1 MNPTAN
7 SNDLNRLATTTVAHA
22 TTDATPRRRISWG
35 AVFAGALLALIT
47 QLGLSLLG
55 AGIGLS
61 TIDPMEERNPLSGI
75 GTGAIIWYAI
85 STLIA
90 LYIGGVVAGRL
101 AGAPR
106 RTDGLLHGLLSWSL
120 VTLFTFYLLTT
131 AVGRIISGVGGV
143 AGRALTAAGSGLAA
157 VAPQAG
163 EAIKGEL
170 KEQGID
176 LNDVKREARLLLRQ
190 TGKKELTPEN
200 LARQAKAAGRDAKA
214 EAGQAAA
221 NPQATDDNFDDVID
235 KLTSRADRIGDAV
248 DRDAAVNV
256 VMKRTGKSRAESEQV
271 VDNWIATA
279 KEAQVKLKQAK
290 DAAALKAREA
300 GDAAASGLSK
310 AAIFAFLGMVLG
322 AAAAGFGGR
331 QATPDE
337 NLVVDTTRRPLA

>member
-1 MNPTAN
+1 MNPTPTPVYPG
-7 SNDLNRLATTTVAHA
+7 RPATDNLHSDSHPVYLPAA
-22 TTDATPRRRISWG
+22 APQKRISWG
-35 AVFAGALLALIT
+35 AVFAGALLALVL

-61 TIDPMEERNPLSGI
+61 TIDPLQERNPVSGL
-75 GTGAIIWYAI
+75 GTGAIIWYGI
-85 STLIA
+85 STLVA
-90 LYIGGVVAGRL
+90 LYVGGLVAGRL

-106 RTDGLLHGLLSWSL
+106 RTDGLLHGLLTWGL

-131 AVGRIISGVGGV
+131 AVGGIISGVGGV
-143 AGRALTAAGSGLAA
+143 AGRALTAAGSGIAA

-163 EAIKGEL
+163 DAIKGEL

-176 LNDVKREARLLLRQ
+176 LNDLKKEASKLLRQ
-190 TGKKELTPEN
+190 TGKSELSPEE
-200 LARQAKAAGRDAKA
+200 LERQGRAAGNVAKA
-214 EAGQAAA
+214 EAGQSAA
-221 NPQATDDNFDDVID
+221 NPQEASDNFDQVID
-235 KLTSRADRIGDAV
+235 NLTSKAENIGNAA

-256 VMKRTGKSRAESEQV
+256 VMKRTGKTRAESEQV

-279 KEAQVKLKQAK
+279 KEAQAKLAQAK
-290 DAAALKAREA
+290 DAAAQKAREA

-310 AAIFAFLGMVLG
+310 AAIFAFIGMVLG

-337 NLVVDTTRRPLA
+337 RLASVA